1 MSWIN
6 QLRKKMQKVKSRRKA
21 NAVAKDLRTPKY
33 RLRVVES
40 KIAYDRKKVKK
51 VLETV
56 DLSL

>member
-1 MSWIN
+1 MKPTKRNPI
-6 QLRKKMQKVKSRRKA
+6 
-21 NAVAKDLRTPKY
+21 AKDLRTPKY

-51 VLETV
+51 VLESV

>member
-1 MSWIN
+1 MA
-6 QLRKKMQKVKSRRKA
+6 KVKSRRKS

-40 KIAYDRKKVKK
+40 KLAYNRKKLEK

-56 DLSL
+56 DQLL

>member
-1 MSWIN
+1 MA
-6 QLRKKMQKVKSRRKA
+6 KVKSHRKA

-40 KIAYDRKKVKK
+40 KLTYNRKKLEK

-56 DLSL
+56 DQLL

>member
-1 MSWIN
+1 MA
-6 QLRKKMQKVKSRRKA
+6 KVKSRRKA

-40 KIAYDRKKVKK
+40 KLTYNRKKLEK

-56 DLSL
+56 DQLL